1 MPMLWSQPMML
12 PRWWGVRICIEVGLE
27 GGCRWMRRLEGGCT
41 RGWRARSPGTS
52 GRMARALNIL
62 RVFMV
67 RVWKDECVVLLKQG
81 AFKVLSK
88 WHLLCAKTRS
98 WSFRA
103 AWSGLKVQIVKR
115 KADYWPPHQSLD
127 FTILVSPM
135 PSPKFQLMC
144 NKFLVNWS
152 KIVTNLQDLGRK
164 KLKYK
169 RYSKKS
175 LTTTIIS

>member
-81 AFKVLSK
+81 AFMVLSK
-88 WHLLCAKTRS
+88 RHLLCAKTRS

-135 PSPKFQLMC
+135 QCHPRNFNSHVKSFSCSKLNQTLLKFTESWAQ
-144 NKFLVNWS
+144 KFGV
-152 KIVTNLQDLGRK
+152 
-164 KLKYK
+164 
-169 RYSKKS
+169 
-175 LTTTIIS
+175 